1 MYYRFTIAQEEMFF
15 NQRREKGKSLKMK
28 KTLKQ
33 EGVQK
38 DVAKVPLLLQLE
50 ISLLLINTKQV
61 GVVGVELA
69 ILLNLI
75 LLMKMVKLQ
84 AVAMEM

>member
-1 MYYRFTIAQEEMFF
+1 MFF
-15 NQRREKGKSLKMK
+15 NQRREKGKSLKMN

-38 DVAKVPLLLQLE
+38 GVAKVPLLLQLE

>member
-1 MYYRFTIAQEEMFF
+1 MFF

-38 DVAKVPLLLQLE
+38 GVAKVLLLLQLE
-50 ISLLLINTKQV
+50 ISMLLINTKQV

-75 LLMKMVKLQ
+75 LLMKMGKLQ